1 MNEFD
6 TGIFGT
12 DILIRVLFQHGY
24 AQTAYHLLTADG
36 PCSFEAIRRA
46 GGTTLWES
54 FLDMKE
60 SKNHP
65 MFGAVTR
72 YLFSNL
78 LGIQYCGKNE
88 IQIRPAIVDGLDYA
102 EGKITTIYGVIEV
115 SYVKREKVIEF
126 VIHCDER
133 ISPTLAYGGR
143 VVPVSSGERIV
154 VERI

>member
-1 MNEFD
+1 
-6 TGIFGT
+6 
-12 DILIRVLFQHGY
+12 
-24 AQTAYHLLTADG
+24 
-36 PCSFEAIRRA
+36 
-46 GGTTLWES
+46 
-54 FLDMKE
+54 
-60 SKNHP
+60 